1 MKGRIPILTHNALL
15 KVTNFCCVSERRCS
29 FGFFEKERRITTNI
43 YGTKEDKI
51 KHVGELKLKS
61 LKKNKTVTKDDSN
74 EDVYILNGKILYAQ
88 KSKKEKN
95 DLKIKYGLKKAKYL
109 DTTRNL
115 FYSKLSNSLGESS
128 SMELPT
134 REDTYRG
141 LEGAE
146 AHLAPDRAG
155 GVIEGEGYNPCA
167 DLNSGAN
174 AEAMQTAI
182 KEGMEATSIRGDS
195 TNDTLHAGETK
206 LSDSPMEMRNG
217 ESAGSSNLQNGDD
230 FHVSAP
236 CNVQHESKNVSSANA
251 TQPSAEEEEKHKSTD
266 TMKEACGKSSHY
278 ASVPNLNIEKDTS
291 AGNTKRG
298 GVSTTAKG
306 IGPEGVGPEG
316 VASEGVASE
325 GVASEGVASEG
336 DVSQNC
342 PPPKGKPPKGDI
354 YEILE
359 EITHEPS
366 RREMKA
372 FLKSLLMH
380 KNKKCT
386 KFLGNYISLYF
397 CNILSQDLKDL
408 KYSYFDGVTL
418 CVNTFFS
425 MLKQLDEDQLSKMTN
440 IYLKDYFLKIF
451 QILKSNNLSLHF
463 ENLKIENMRLLY
475 IYNILGLTRKE
486 GKRTKKENIKK
497 FLYQYICVQNEDLAV
512 LKNTNKMKFLSNI
525 IKNGVTTRLHMLVIL
540 SYDLCGY
547 DTTSSNCLTKT
558 QFKNVHL
565 EVILE
570 NQLENPFFSL
580 QSPDSID
587 LKSSGWYLV
596 DVNQILNGNLPY
608 E

>member
-15 KVTNFCCVSERRCS
+15 RVTNLCCASERRCP
-29 FGFFEKERRITTNI
+29 FAFFEKKRSITTNI
-43 YGTKEDKI
+43 SSSKEVKI

-61 LKKNKTVTKDDSN
+61 LKKNKTVTKDDTN

-95 DLKIKYGLKKAKYL
+95 DLKIKYGLKRAKYL

-115 FYSKLSNSLGESS
+115 FYSKLSDSLGESNS
-128 SMELPT
+128 VEVPT
-134 REDTYRG
+134 QEVTLRS
-141 LEGAE
+141 LEGVA
-146 AHLAPDRAG
+146 AHLA
-155 GVIEGEGYNPCA
+155 GV
-167 DLNSGAN
+167 NSEEN
-174 AEAMQTAI
+174 AAAVQTAVA
-182 KEGMEATSIRGDS
+182 ETTEATSIRGDT
-195 TNDTLHAGETK
+195 TNGAFHAGETK
-206 LSDSPMEMRNG
+206 SSDSPMDMLNG
-217 ESAGSSNLQNGDD
+217 EPERSSNLQNGNYC
-230 FHVSAP
+230 HVSAP
-236 CNVQHESKNVSSANA
+236 PNGQHASKILTSENVK
-251 TQPSAEEEEKHKSTD
+251 QPFAEEEEKDKNKD
-266 TMKEACGKSSHY
+266 TNDTYDKSSRY
-278 ASVPNLNIEKDTS
+278 GSNPKLNNDKDTS
-291 AGNTKRG
+291 AGNTNHG
-298 GVSTTAKG
+298 GVNTP
-306 IGPEGVGPEG
+306 PEGVG
-316 VASEGVASE
+316 SESGKLQNDGSE
-325 GVASEGVASEG
+325 SG
-336 DVSQNC
+336 
-342 PPPKGKPPKGDI
+342 PPKNNNPPKRDI
-354 YEILE
+354 YEILQ

-366 RREMKA
+366 RHEMKA
-372 FLKSLLMH
+372 FLNSLLMH

-386 KFLGNYISLYF
+386 RFLGNYISLYF
-397 CNILSQDLKDL
+397 CNILSEDLKDL

-425 MLKQLDEDQLSKMTN
+425 MLKELDEDQLSKMTN

-525 IKNGVTTRLHMLVIL
+525 IKNGVTTRMHMLVIL
-540 SYDLCGY
+540 SYDLSAY
-547 DTTSSNCLTKT
+547 DTTSSNCITKT
-558 QFKNVHL
+558 QFKNIHL

-587 LKSSGWYLV
+587 LKSSGWSLV